1 MIKFTN
7 GRLFSTARSVV
18 IVGAKRTPVG
28 GFMGA
33 LKAIPAPQLGAIAV
47 RGAIEQ
53 AGIQP
58 EDVEEGIM
66 GCVLQASLGQAPDRQ
81 AILGA
86 GCSVSTPTTAI
97 NKVCASGMKALMVG
111 ASQIRAGDRNIV
123 VAGGMENMSR
133 APHYTY
139 LREPT
144 GYGHATMPD
153 AT

>member
-1 MIKFTN
+1 LWIKKSFYIIYIESKMIKFTN
-7 GRLFSTARSVV
+7 GRLFSTTRSVV

-66 GCVLQASLGQAPDRQ
+66 GCVLQASLGQAPDR
-81 AILGA
+81 
-86 GCSVSTPTTAI
+86 
-97 NKVCASGMKALMVG
+97 
-111 ASQIRAGDRNIV
+111 
-123 VAGGMENMSR
+123 
-133 APHYTY
+133 
-139 LREPT
+139 
-144 GYGHATMPD
+144 
-153 AT
+153 